1 MKKIFSILAF
11 AAITL
16 TANAQ
21 GEMVTYSG
29 EKFSVQ
35 HPKEYADV
43 VDDWTPGV
51 VNEWKKDDNHK
62 LSVWPDEYSDVT
74 LENLNYW
81 GDYKKQEFEQ
91 KDEGWKV
98 DAPVV
103 KGKYLTLR
111 MTAGDIVQYFYFVV
125 DNGLVFEGKMSPSTH
140 LPLVRQA
147 IQPMQ
152 GLIFRSLV

>member
-1 MKKIFSILAF
+1 MKKIFSILALVV
-11 AAITL
+11 ITL

-21 GEMVTYSG
+21 NEMVTYNG

-62 LSVWPDEYSDVT
+62 LSVWPDDYSDVT
-74 LENLNYW
+74 LETLNYW
-81 GDYKKQEFEQ
+81 GEYKKQEFEQ

-98 DAPVV
+98 DDPVV
-103 KGKYLTLR
+103 KGKYLTIR

-125 DNGLVFEGKMSPSTH
+125 EDGLVFEGKMSFLTSEESKYKPVFDAVLAS
-140 LPLVRQA
+140 
-147 IQPMQ
+147 IKKK
-152 GLIFRSLV
+152 

>member
-1 MKKIFSILAF
+1 MKKLFSILAL
-11 AAITL
+11 AVITL

-98 DAPVV
+98 DDPVI

-125 DNGLVFEGKMSPSTH
+125 DNGLVFEGKMTFLTSEEAKYKPVFDAVLAS
-140 LPLVRQA
+140 
-147 IQPMQ
+147 IKKK
-152 GLIFRSLV
+152 